1 MEKKNTMS
9 ATVKVFNT
17 PTISGETA
25 LRRMIARN
33 SRSISRV
40 TKGHLS
46 PVVGEEH
53 IWSIA
58 RTPELAYVV
67 DLECI
72 LRNSDEAKRMTI
84 NSHLAIRRARTDRK
98 REKVRATA
106 SRNEKIKMRK
116 KDGYDNSC
124 RIRCKT
130 YCSKYGR
137 PKVLFDTY
145 EAAERY
151 IAYEN
156 VLNRAESGR
165 LFAYYCENC
174 HGWHISSWEK
184 YRCLA
189 T

>member
-1 MEKKNTMS
+1 MS

-33 SRSISRV
+33 RSISRV

-46 PVVGEEH
+46 PVVVEEH

-58 RTPELAYVV
+58 RTPELADVV

-84 NSHLAIRRARTDRK
+84 NSHLAIRRVRTDRK

-137 PKVLFDTY
+137 P
-145 EAAERY
+145 
-151 IAYEN
+151 
-156 VLNRAESGR
+156 
-165 LFAYYCENC
+165 
-174 HGWHISSWEK
+174 
-184 YRCLA
+184 
-189 T
+189 

>member
-1 MEKKNTMS
+1 
-9 ATVKVFNT
+9 
-17 PTISGETA
+17 
-25 LRRMIARN
+25 MIARN
-33 SRSISRV
+33 SRSISSV

-58 RTPELAYVV
+58 RTPELADVV

-124 RIRCKT
+124 RIRV
-130 YCSKYGR
+130 S
-137 PKVLFDTY
+137 
-145 EAAERY
+145 
-151 IAYEN
+151 
-156 VLNRAESGR
+156 NR
-165 LFAYYCENC
+165 
-174 HGWHISSWEK
+174 
-184 YRCLA
+184 
-189 T
+189 

>member
-40 TKGHLS
+40 TKDHLS

-58 RTPELAYVV
+58 RTPELADVV

-72 LRNSDEAKRMTI
+72 LRN
-84 NSHLAIRRARTDRK
+84 
-98 REKVRATA
+98 
-106 SRNEKIKMRK
+106 
-116 KDGYDNSC
+116 
-124 RIRCKT
+124 
-130 YCSKYGR
+130 
-137 PKVLFDTY
+137 
-145 EAAERY
+145 
-151 IAYEN
+151 
-156 VLNRAESGR
+156 
-165 LFAYYCENC
+165 
-174 HGWHISSWEK
+174 
-184 YRCLA
+184 
-189 T
+189 